1 MSYSVCTFC
10 AQVINAPSV
19 LRTNGQWFHRDC
31 YDSAVVEQAGGAPP
45 AVENTVENVG
55 TDDPQARPAGLLELM
70 TPWEVWTVKVRRKL
84 MGAGERDAGRR
95 VWSEDALRRMA
106 ERNADL
112 VFDGGVLWMSVEV
125 SPEQAAA
132 LVRPKADDG
141 GDDDAEVA

>member
-1 MSYSVCTFC
+1 MTYTVCNIC
-10 AQVINAPSV
+10 AQAIDAADV
-19 LRTNGQWFHRDC
+19 LRTNGEWFHRAC
-31 YDSAVVEQAGGAPP
+31 YDDAVAEGVRTLPDP
-45 AVENTVENVG
+45 VENVG
-55 TDDPQARPAGLLELM
+55 MDDPQPRLIGLPGLV